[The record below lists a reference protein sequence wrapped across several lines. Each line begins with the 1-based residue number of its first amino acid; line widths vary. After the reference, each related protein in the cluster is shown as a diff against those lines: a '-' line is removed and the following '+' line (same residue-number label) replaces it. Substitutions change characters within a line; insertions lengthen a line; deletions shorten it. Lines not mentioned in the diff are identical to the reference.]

1 MQNIIRQFFT
11 DYQIRASIPFGK
23 GHINQTYRL
32 NIEQQGVA
40 KNFILQQINQQVF
53 KQPLQVLENMV
64 AVAQHIAQ
72 KPDYPLH
79 NLTMIPTVAGE
90 YYVLEEGY
98 YWRLLPFIEN
108 TITFTSVENEA
119 QAYAAAQGFSV
130 FTKSLFDFSP
140 AQLHETIPHFHDSLF
155 RFHHFQRAVAAAN
168 SVRKKAAQI
177 PILFIEQESFIFQ
190 HIHQLNLPTRVTHN
204 DTKIDNV
211 LIHKDIIQPAC
222 VIDLDTVMPGYL
234 LADFG
239 DMVRTFTNSEKEDST
254 NFAQV
259 EMRIPIFKALVRG
272 FLSELAPLMTS
283 QEKKH
288 LVDGAKW
295 IILEQA
301 MRFLSDFLQNDV
313 YYRVAFAEH
322 NLVRAKN
329 QIALYQSLLN
339 QEQEM
344 LSYLES
350 F

>member
-1 MQNIIRQFFT
+1 MQNIIRQFFI
-11 DYQIRASIPFGK
+11 DYQMVSLVPFGK

-32 NIEQQGVA
+32 SIEQQGVA

-53 KQPLQVLENMV
+53 KQPIHVIENMI
-64 AVAQHIAQ
+64 AVSQHIAQ
-72 KPDYPLH
+72 KTDYPLH
-79 NLTMIPTVAGE
+79 NLTIIPTVAGE
-90 YYVLEEGY
+90 YYVLDEGN
-98 YWRLLPFIEN
+98 YWRLLPFIKN
-108 TITFTSVENEA
+108 TITFATVENEV
-119 QAYAAAQGFSV
+119 QAYAAAQGFSA
-130 FTKSLFDFSP
+130 FTKSLLDFP
-140 AQLHETIPHFHDSLF
+140 AAQLHETIPHFHDSLF
-155 RFHHFQRAVAAAN
+155 RLNHFQKAVEEADLD
-168 SVRKKAAQI
+168 RKKAAQI
-177 PILFIEQESFIFQ
+177 PIQFIEQESFIFQ
-190 HIHQLNLPTRVTHN
+190 YIDQLNLPLRVTHN

-211 LIHKDIIQPAC
+211 LIHKDTIQPAC

-259 EMRIPIFKALVRG
+259 AMRMPIFQALVRG
-272 FLSELAPLMTS
+272 FLSELAPLMTL

-313 YYRVAFAEH
+313 YYKIAFAEH

-329 QIALYQSLLN
+329 QIALYQSLLS
-339 QEQEM
+339 QEQDL